1 VIKGTI
7 STLAELGKIRITSA
21 VTLSTLLG
29 YLLFKREFDTGVI
42 IPSIGIFLLAM
53 ASAALNHYQER
64 EIDKKMNRTKDR
76 PIPSGRIS
84 ARMALLY
91 SLFLAITGTLMLYLD
106 SGFLAMQLGLL
117 ALLWYNAIYTPLK
130 RITPFAVVPGSFIG
144 AIPPMVGWVAAGGEI
159 TDPTILIVSL
169 FFFIW
174 QIPHFWLLL
183 MKYGNDYHQAGFPSL
198 TNIYT
203 IDQLK
208 KITFVWTITTA
219 IIALFIPIFGTMYQ
233 EIWKFLLL
241 ISSTIII
248 VLFIPLLIKKEE
260 SNWQKKYFIYINSF
274 LLVVMILL
282 SADAVS

>member
-1 VIKGTI
+1 MIKRTLT
-7 STLAELGKIRITSA
+7 TLAELGKIRITSA

-29 YLLFKREFDTGVI
+29 YVLFKREFDTGVI
-42 IPSIGIFLLAM
+42 IPSLGIFILAM
-53 ASAALNHYQER
+53 ASATINHYQER
-64 EIDKKMNRTKDR
+64 EIDKRMDRTKDR

-84 ARMALLY
+84 AGMALLY
-91 SLFLAITGTLMLYLD
+91 ALILTILGALTLYLN

-144 AIPPMVGWVAAGGEI
+144 AIPPMVGWVAAGGDI

-198 TNIYT
+198 TNVYSS
-203 IDQLK
+203 DQLK

-219 IIALFIPIFGTMYQ
+219 IIALFIPIFGTMYK
-233 EIWKFLLL
+233 EFWKFMLL
-241 ISSTIII
+241 ITSTLII
-248 VLFIPLLIKKEE
+248 VLFIPLLIKREE
-260 SNWQKKYFIYINSF
+260 TGWQKKYFIYINSF

-282 SADAVS
+282 SVDAVS